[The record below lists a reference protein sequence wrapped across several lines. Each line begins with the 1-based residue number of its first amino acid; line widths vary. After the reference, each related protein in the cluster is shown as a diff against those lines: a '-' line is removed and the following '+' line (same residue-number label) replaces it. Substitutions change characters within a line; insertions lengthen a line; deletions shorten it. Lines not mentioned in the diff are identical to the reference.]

1 MSTSTTR
8 WILLGVAVTALAG
21 SLTPAADAHGKGSL
35 RACDYQANY
44 RDIPCTE
51 VDRAITEAAAE
62 FAVDETRLR
71 TIVRCESTFNPYA
84 DSGHYKGLFQQAPEY
99 WTKRVADFN
108 RHRDPDV
115 GGHIYHPFDNSRIS
129 ARMLAAG
136 MSSHW
141 PNCA

>member
-1 MSTSTTR
+1 MHTRNTR
-8 WILLGVAVTALAG
+8 WIGISLALAAMTVG
-21 SLTPAADAHGKGSL
+21 LAPSAGAHKNGSL

-44 RDIPCTE
+44 RDVPCAE
-51 VDRAITEAAAE
+51 VDRAITESSAE
-62 FAVDETRLR
+62 FGVDENKLR

-99 WTKRVADFN
+99 WKKRVADFN
-108 RHRDPDV
+108 AHRDPDV
-115 GGHIYHPFDNSRIS
+115 PGNIYSPFDNARIS